1 MDDGFVFVHRR
12 YRKRNT
18 TLKGDEIIKT
28 KMSIVEIENKIKPFC
43 EKYSVISVVLFGST
57 VTKKPV
63 SNDIDLMFFWKES
76 YCIKE
81 DDIDKLKKELIGL
94 LDGWPI
100 DFIIMYKKSNSKI
113 KGYERDLRDECF
125 FQNVISEGKIV
136 FSDHKSFSIGSTV
149 EDMILSSIK
158 VGKF

>member
-1 MDDGFVFVHRR
+1 MDDGFIIVE
-12 YRKRNT
+12 YKKKRNNIK
-18 TLKGDEIIKT
+18 LKDTPIKT
-28 KMSIVEIENKIKPFC
+28 KMPIIEIENKIKPFC

-57 VTKKPV
+57 VTSKPV

-76 YCIKE
+76 HYPKE
-81 DDIDKLKKELIGL
+81 KDIYELKKELEGL
-94 LDGWPI
+94 LDGWPV

-113 KGYERDLRDECF
+113 KEYERDSRDECF
-125 FQNVISEGKIV
+125 FSNVIIEGKIV
-136 FSDHKSFSIGSTV
+136 FSDFKSFSIGTTV

>member
-1 MDDGFVFVHRR
+1 MDDDGFLIVE
-12 YRKRNT
+12 YKKKKNKKRED
-18 TLKGDEIIKT
+18 KIIKT
-28 KMSIVEIENKIKPFC
+28 KMSIIEIENKIKPFC

-57 VTKKPV
+57 VTTKPV
-63 SNDIDLMFFWKES
+63 SNDIDLMFFWKECH
-76 YCIKE
+76 YPKE
-81 DDIDKLKKELIGL
+81 EDIYELKKELEGM

-113 KGYERDLRDECF
+113 KDYERDLRDECF
-125 FQNVISEGKIV
+125 FSNVIIEGKIV
-136 FSDHKSFSIGSTV
+136 FSDYKSFSIGTTV

>member
-1 MDDGFVFVHRR
+1 MDDFKIVD
-12 YRKRNT
+12 YKKKRNNI
-18 TLKGDEIIKT
+18 KRDIPIKT
-28 KMSIVEIENKIKPFC
+28 KMSIIDIENKIKPFC

-57 VTKKPV
+57 VTTKPV

-76 YCIKE
+76 HYPKE
-81 DDIDKLKKELIGL
+81 EDIYELKKELEGM

-113 KGYERDLRDECF
+113 KEYERDSRDECF
-125 FQNVISEGKIV
+125 FSNVIIEGKIV
-136 FSDHKSFSIGSTV
+136 FSDYKSFSMGTTV
-149 EDMILSSIK
+149 EDMIMSSIK